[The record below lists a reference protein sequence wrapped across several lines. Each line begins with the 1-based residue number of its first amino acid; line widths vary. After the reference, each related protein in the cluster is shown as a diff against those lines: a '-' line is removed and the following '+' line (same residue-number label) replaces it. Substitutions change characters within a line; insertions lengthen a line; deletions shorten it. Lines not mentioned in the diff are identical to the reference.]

1 MTKLQFLLISS
12 TFIIITTLYVN
23 SLGLSDTENPVDTL
37 PGEVD
42 NSVDGVLDVL
52 RTFIDLMSFRLDGV
66 PALFN
71 IIFVIIA
78 IGFLYVLVDTLKD
91 LVPFT

>member
-42 NSVDGVLDVL
+42 NSVGGVLDVL